1 MKKNHIILLTIL
13 LGLTLLLSACVPG
26 PRVSDSPGL
35 ALTDEAVFVAYGNFV
50 YSLDATSGSVNW
62 GYPEKASNQIVFFA
76 PPLVT
81 EDAVYVGDLA
91 KNFYKLDLETGQ
103 AEWTFADSAG
113 FYLGQAAESDGVLYA
128 PNNDGNLY
136 ALDADGNLLWTFETG
151 NYLWSQPQI
160 FGDTIY
166 IGSMDHFVYALS
178 KDGEQIWSVELGGA
192 VTGVPL
198 LNEDGSVLYTGSMG
212 KEMVAMDAAS
222 GDILWSYDTEESVW
236 GTAILVDS
244 NLFFADSGGNIYAV
258 DPGSGTAVWQTE
270 YADSVVGGLTAI
282 EGGFVMGT
290 QGGVIK
296 AYDFEGTPKWEATLD
311 GEIYQSPLASS
322 DFLVAGTIEGENL
335 IYGFNQT
342 GVQLW
347 STIPEK

>member
-1 MKKNHIILLTIL
+1 MKKSHIVLLTL
-13 LGLTLLLSACVPG
+13 FLGLTLLLSACVPG
-26 PRVSDSPGL
+26 PRVSDAPGL

-50 YSLDATSGSVNW
+50 YSLDATDSSVNW
-62 GYPEKASNQIVFFA
+62 GYPENASTQIVFFA

-91 KNFYKLDLETGQ
+91 NNFYKLDLQTGQ

-136 ALDADGNLLWTFETG
+136 ALDADGHLLWTFETG

-160 FGDTIY
+160 SDDTIF
-166 IGSMDHFVYALS
+166 IGSMDHFVYAIS
-178 KDGEQIWSVELGGA
+178 KDGDQVWSVELGGA
-192 VTGVPL
+192 VTGAPL
-198 LNEDGSVLYTGSMG
+198 LNEDGSVLFVGSMG
-212 KEMVAMDAAS
+212 KQMVALDAAS
-222 GDILWSYDTEESVW
+222 GNILWSFDTEDGVW
-236 GTAILVDS
+236 GTAILVDGS
-244 NLFFADSGGNIYAV
+244 LYFADSVGNIYAV
-258 DPGSGTAVWQTE
+258 DAESGSAEWQTQ

-282 EGGFVMGT
+282 DGGFVMGT
-290 QGGVIK
+290 RGGVIK
-296 AYDFEGTPKWEATLD
+296 AYDFEGSPKWEATLD
-311 GEIYQSPLASS
+311 GEIYQAPLASS
-322 DFLVAGTIEGENL
+322 DFLVAGTIAGENL

-347 STIPEK
+347 STTPEK